1 MFWEFKGEVIVLRE
15 MLEFITG
22 SIAVIGIFFLP
33 LPLVVAG
40 VVVGWWFL
48 SKFGIVRRFPIESYF
63 RSVDIIVPFLVP
75 LTWMLLTSLLPFV
88 KKGFYNIVE
97 ISVLGLC
104 WGVCMILRILILRFR
119 PVRYSLCVNL
129 TTVLLFALDIVCAL
143 VIPGYGLDN

>member
-1 MFWEFKGEVIVLRE
+1 MLRE

>member
-1 MFWEFKGEVIVLRE
+1 MMLAKEKTRE

-75 LTWMLLTSLLPFV
+75 LSDDADM
-88 KKGFYNIVE
+88 KG
-97 ISVLGLC
+97 C
-104 WGVCMILRILILRFR
+104 
-119 PVRYSLCVNL
+119 L
-129 TTVLLFALDIVCAL
+129 TTYRDMSSGQESSTTRRAIGSAGVM
-143 VIPGYGLDN
+143 

>member
-88 KKGFYNIVE
+88 KKGFYNIVK

-104 WGVCMILRILILRFR
+104 WGVCMILRIFNKLTMIRKTYCR
-119 PVRYSLCVNL
+119 IMISTYGKYRDISL
-129 TTVLLFALDIVCAL
+129 
-143 VIPGYGLDN
+143 